1 MIIIIKLLEILYGVK
16 GPATL
21 LKNKI
26 SSSAF
31 VTVLKIYI
39 TVMTPSSNFFFLF
52 CMIEFL

>member
-1 MIIIIKLLEILYGVK
+1 MIMIIKMLEILYGVK
-16 GPATL
+16 GPTTL

-39 TVMTPSSNFFFLF
+39 NTVMFPSSTL
-52 CMIEFL
+52 ILLYLV